1 LLWNDLLSKRKKI
14 TMSNIP
20 NHTHTI
26 YNLLKIAAENKSTL
40 IPHRLND
47 LADILGYS
55 RPTSDRVLRELE
67 QAGMLRFVRTHSRE
81 IYLQIVLEKD
91 AINLWMTLDK
101 LADDL
106 RVLSEP
112 KKDQIYLDSKTN

>member
-1 LLWNDLLSKRKKI
+1 
-14 TMSNIP
+14 MSNIP

-26 YNLLKIAAENKSTL
+26 YNLLQIAAENKSTL

-81 IYLQIVLEKD
+81 IYLQIMLEKD
-91 AINLWMTLDK
+91 AIDLWMTLDK

-106 RVLSEP
+106 RVLSDP

>member
-1 LLWNDLLSKRKKI
+1 
-14 TMSNIP
+14 MSNIP

-26 YNLLKIAAENKSTL
+26 YNLLKIAAENQSTL
-40 IPHRLND
+40 IPHRLNE
-47 LADILGYS
+47 LAAILGFS

-91 AINLWMTLDK
+91 AIDLWMTLDK

-106 RVLSEP
+106 RVLSDP
-112 KKDQIYLDSKTN
+112 KEGIYLDSKPLT